1 MLKFRPFRPQILLL
15 STKALEM
22 SIQNTPEEADK
33 PPIAGSWNRLYAFV
47 LLLHVAIIAALYLF
61 TQVHS

>member
-1 MLKFRPFRPQILLL
+1 
-15 STKALEM
+15 M

>member
-1 MLKFRPFRPQILLL
+1 
-15 STKALEM
+15 M
-22 SIQNTPEEADK
+22 SVQNTPVEDDQ

-61 TQVHS
+61 TKVHS